1 MTGNATT
8 PAAMPGTALRPK
20 HGGRAA
26 LHLDTAPVRT
36 GDWLSGVVE
45 VPERFHG
52 ADVRLYVECVYTSYR
67 LSSGPGRGLRGSFRW
82 YTIGLLDGAR
92 LERQAGKAF
101 IPIAV
106 RLPADAPPT
115 SDDTVN
121 KQRVDWTLRVQ
132 AIRPGARYE
141 LLSEW
146 EFEVAV
152 EPLDAAA
159 PPAPPT
165 PPRSMPELTPD
176 EVATRLDATV
186 EQAGDTLLI
195 RFPFPAGAA
204 TTAALAAAVFVAN
217 ALAYVV
223 PGLPW
228 GLPLDPDA
236 HLAIGVV
243 SGGVAA
249 VFFLLLLST
258 ARAVEVGP
266 ETVRIPRGVFGIG
279 FHTGVAARDVEAVL
293 ENPFLVP
300 WANPKTYGVALRLKN
315 GAPYNTATRMRDP
328 ASARALANLL
338 SSVLPRR

>member
-1 MTGNATT
+1 MTGNALS
-8 PAAMPGTALRPK
+8 PAATPGTALRPK
-20 HGGRAA
+20 HGGRGA
-26 LHLDTAPVRT
+26 LHLDAAPVRT

-52 ADVRLYVECVYTSYR
+52 ADIRLYVECVHRDYR
-67 LSSGPGRGLRGSFRW
+67 LTSHRTFRW
-82 YTIGLLDGAR
+82 YSIGLLDGAR

-101 IPIAV
+101 IPFAV
-106 RLPADAPPT
+106 MLPADALPT
-115 SDDTVN
+115 SHDTLN
-121 KQRVDWTLRVQ
+121 RQRVDWILRVQ
-132 AIRPGARYE
+132 ATRPGARYK

-152 EPLDAAA
+152 EPPNAAA
-159 PPAPPT
+159 PPAPAT
-165 PPRSMPELTPD
+165 PPRSMPLLTPE

-186 EQAGDTLLI
+186 EQAGDALLI

-204 TTAALAAAVFVAN
+204 TTTLVAAAVFAVN
-217 ALAYVV
+217 ALAYLV

-249 VFFLLLLST
+249 VFLLLLLST
-258 ARAVEVGP
+258 ARAVEVRP
-266 ETVRIPRGVFGIG
+266 ETVRIPRGILGLG
-279 FHTGVAARDVEAVL
+279 FHTGVATRDVEAVL
-293 ENPFLVP
+293 ENPFLTP
-300 WANPKTYGVALRLKN
+300 WANPEYYGVALRLKN

-328 ASARALANLL
+328 ASARALANLP

>member
-1 MTGNATT
+1 MKANASS
-8 PAAMPGTALRPK
+8 PAAAPGPTLRPK
-20 HGGRAA
+20 HLGRAA
-26 LHLDTAPVRT
+26 LHLDEAPPHP

-45 VPERFHG
+45 IPERFHG
-52 ADVRLYVECVYTSYR
+52 TDIRLYVECVHNFYG
-67 LSSGPGRGLRGSFRW
+67 LSSNRSFRW
-82 YTIGLLDGAR
+82 YTVELLDGAR
-92 LERQAGKAF
+92 LDRQAGKVLVPF
-101 IPIAV
+101 AV

-115 SDDTVN
+115 SDDTLN
-121 KQRVDWTLRVQ
+121 KQRVDWILRVQ
-132 AIRPGARYE
+132 AIRPGARYK

-152 EPLDAAA
+152 EPPDAAA
-159 PPAPPT
+159 PLAPAT
-165 PPRSMPELTPD
+165 PPRSMPLLTPA
-176 EVATRLDATV
+176 EVARRLDAAV
-186 EQAGDTLLI
+186 ERTGDALLI
-195 RFPFPAGAA
+195 RFPCPAGAA
-204 TTAALAAAVFVAN
+204 TTTLVASAIFAAN

-249 VFFLLLLST
+249 VFLLLLLST
-258 ARAVEVGP
+258 ARAVEVRP
-266 ETVRIPRGVFGIG
+266 ESVRIPRGVLGLG
-279 FHTGVAARDVEAVL
+279 FHTGVATRDVEAVL
-293 ENPFLVP
+293 ENPFLTP
-300 WANPKTYGVALRLKN
+300 ESNPKYYGVALRLKN